1 MEMLN
6 QTIKYYNKF
15 VSSYNYDREYDV
27 ITFVNVKTNL
37 FYEIQIYDNKLYM
50 VTVTD
55 DLTGDE
61 LYVKYLTIYDIIK
74 LLK

>member
-6 QTIKYYNKF
+6 QTIKYYNKY
-15 VSSYNYDREYDV
+15 VSAYTYDREYDV
-27 ITFVNVKTNL
+27 ITFVNIKTNL

-55 DLTGDE
+55 DLNGDE

>member
-15 VSSYNYDREYDV
+15 VSSYTYDREYDV
-27 ITFVNVKTNL
+27 ITFVNIKTNL

-55 DLTGDE
+55 DLSGDE

>member
-15 VSSYNYDREYDV
+15 VSGYTYDREYDV
-27 ITFVNVKTNL
+27 ITFVNIKTNL

-61 LYVKYLTIYDIIK
+61 LCVKYLTIYDIIK

>member
-6 QTIKYYNKF
+6 QTIKYYNKY
-15 VSSYNYDREYDV
+15 VHAYNYDREYDV
-27 ITFVNVKTNL
+27 ITFVNIKNNL